1 MHALLIPLVAPAVLT
16 AMCSAPASGP
26 DPAAERVLGQ
36 GGKGRDDCKSAL
48 CLTLAAPRTEL
59 RLAEPLTLLATLRN
73 GSARSVEV
81 ATPLDPEYGTLS
93 LSASK
98 GELKPELYQPITRR
112 EGRGRPAHVLASGE
126 SIAGAFGVGVGAGG
140 WLLGEVGRYRLVVE
154 YALPGGERVRSN
166 DVQVE
171 VLPPRTAEEKRAV
184 EIFMGNEPALMF
196 QFQGGEHLAA
206 GKQGLGE
213 ISRRYS
219 DTYLAPYADLALGV
233 SQSQSAFDP
242 RTRTFRAPDCAVAA
256 GHLQRAAAGVG
267 DLLSAARATAALIA
281 CYKQLGR
288 SDDAEAAAASFHKAH
303 PEAASI
309 LGVRQVVDSAL
320 NKD

>member
-1 MHALLIPLVAPAVLT
+1 
-16 AMCSAPASGP
+16 
-26 DPAAERVLGQ
+26 
-36 GGKGRDDCKSAL
+36 
-48 CLTLAAPRTEL
+48 
-59 RLAEPLTLLATLRN
+59 
-73 GSARSVEV
+73 
-81 ATPLDPEYGTLS
+81 
-93 LSASK
+93 
-98 GELKPELYQPITRR
+98 
-112 EGRGRPAHVLASGE
+112 VLASGE